1 MCSRRNVGQEVES
14 YFQQFIFVLTVEDA
28 GMSDYFHSH
37 PDEARSVSVGSSAS
51 PGKPTK

>member
-14 YFQQFIFVLTVEDA
+14 YFQQFIFVLTFEDV

-37 PDEARSVSVGSSAS
+37 PDEAGSVSVGSFAS
-51 PGKPTK
+51 SGKPMK